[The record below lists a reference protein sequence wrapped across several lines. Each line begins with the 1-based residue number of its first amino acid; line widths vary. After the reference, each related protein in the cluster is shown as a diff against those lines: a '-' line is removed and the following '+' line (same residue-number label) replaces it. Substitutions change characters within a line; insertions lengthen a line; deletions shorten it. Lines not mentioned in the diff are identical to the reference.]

1 MTSAPPIPSHAGL
14 DAVLLLDEGRAA
26 DASLTGAKAARIAEA
41 ATAGLPTVPGF
52 VITTAASHARDGML
66 VLRAGFESQL
76 RDAFDQATA
85 DGSRSLAVRSSSV
98 IEDATASSMAGQF
111 LSVLDVR
118 GWEGF
123 QDAVRRVLDSA
134 SLDGTAPQ
142 PMAVLVQPMVDV
154 IVGGVLFGLDP
165 VTGNRRHLVVE
176 AVPGSP
182 EALVSGQVTAARYVL
197 DRRGRLLES
206 DAPDG
211 LLDARQRRALARL
224 HHRSHAIFD
233 GPQDIEWAWD
243 RTGALRMLQS
253 RPVTTAGP
261 TSRAVGP
268 VLGPGPV
275 GETLPDVLD
284 LLEADLWV
292 EPIRRGVTVALRAAG
307 AASEAQLQASPVIT
321 TVGGRVAA
329 DLELLGVQ
337 RERPSPLSRLDPRG
351 PARHLAVSWRVGRLR
366 AALPRL
372 IDDLLD
378 QADEDLA
385 AVPAV
390 TALTTP
396 QLIGLIGRGRALLAA
411 VHGHEVLAGMLLTE
425 RETGTGA
432 ALAMSALAR
441 ARADG
446 LDDAAAIAQHP
457 AVLALTPPR
466 LGGPAPLPRVEP
478 GTEHVRPS
486 SLSRRE
492 ALRLRARWIQELVG
506 RAAEEAG
513 ARFAATGAIPAGA
526 DVRLLRLPELTAIAA
541 GSPAPGDLEA
551 RRHVPASPP
560 LPAVFRRTA
569 TGEVVP
575 MPSTRDGREGR
586 GAGGGRG
593 CGPVRLVDDL
603 AHLARGDV
611 LVVRTLEPGLAPALP
626 RLGGLVSETGSTL
639 SHLAILARELQVPTV
654 VAVPDAVHR
663 FPAGSTVVVDGT
675 TGSVAMVEEVAS

>member
-1 MTSAPPIPSHAGL
+1 MTTAPAVPSPPGL
-14 DAVLLLDEGRAA
+14 EAVLVLEERRAA
-26 DASLTGAKAARIAEA
+26 DTSLVGAKAARIAEA

-52 VITTAASHARDGML
+52 VITTAASHTRDGRL
-66 VLRAGFESQL
+66 VLRAGVESGLQE
-76 RDAFDQATA
+76 AFDRLSAG
-85 DGSRSLAVRSSSV
+85 GSWSLAVRSSSV
-98 IEDATASSMAGQF
+98 IEDATASSMAGRF

-118 GWEGF
+118 GWDDF
-123 QDAVRRVLDSA
+123 LDAVRRVLDSA
-134 SLDGTAPQ
+134 SLDGVAPH

-154 IVGGVLFGLDP
+154 VVGGVLFGLDP
-165 VTGNRRHLVVE
+165 VTGNRHHLVVE

-182 EALVSGQVTAARYVL
+182 EALVSGQVTASRYVL
-197 DRRGRLLES
+197 DRRGRLLEC

-224 HHRSHAIFD
+224 HHRSRAIFD

-243 RTGALRMLQS
+243 RTGTLRMLQS
-253 RPVTTAGP
+253 RPVTTTGP
-261 TSRAVGP
+261 ASRAVGP

-275 GETLPDVLD
+275 GETLPDVLAP
-284 LLEADLWV
+284 LEVDLWV
-292 EPIRRGVTVALRAAG
+292 EPMRRGVTVALRAVG

-329 DLELLGVQ
+329 DLQLLGVQ

-351 PARHLAVSWRVGRLR
+351 PARHLAVSWRVGRLG

-372 IDDLLD
+372 VDDLLE
-378 QADEDLA
+378 QADTDLA
-385 AVPAV
+385 SVPAV
-390 TALTTP
+390 SALTTP
-396 QLIGLIGRGRALLAA
+396 QLMGLIGRGRALLSS

-432 ALAMSALAR
+432 GLAMSALAR

-446 LDDAAAIAQHP
+446 LDDADAVARHP
-457 AVLALTPPR
+457 VVLALTPPR
-466 LGGPAPLPRVEP
+466 LGSPAPLLTVEP

-486 SLSRRE
+486 SISRRE
-492 ALRLRARWIQELVG
+492 ALRLRARWIQELLG
-506 RAAEEAG
+506 RTAEEAG
-513 ARFAATGAIPAGA
+513 SRLAAAGILPAAA
-526 DVRLLRLPELTAIAA
+526 DVRLLQLPELTALVA
-541 GSPAPGDLEA
+541 GGRAPDDLEA
-551 RRHVPASPP
+551 RRHRTPSAP

-569 TGEVVP
+569 TGEIVP
-575 MPSTRDGREGR
+575 MPSDHDGREGR

-593 CGPVRLVDDL
+593 SGPVRLVDDL

-611 LVVRTLEPGLAPALP
+611 LVVRTLEPGLAPVLP

-654 VAVPDAVHR
+654 VAVPDAVRR
-663 FPAGSTVVVDGT
+663 FPVGSTVVVDGT
-675 TGSVAMVEEVAS
+675 TGTVTVIEEVAP